1 MEKYNETLRWLF
13 SKLPMYQRKGPTA
26 YRPGLDSMHKLD
38 KHLKHPHREFKSI
51 HIGGTNGKGST
62 AHIIAS
68 VLQEAG
74 FKTGLYSSPHLLD
87 FNEV

>member
-1 MEKYNETLRWLF
+1 MKLYNGCFLNFQCIKERDQCI
-13 SKLPMYQRKGPTA
+13 SS
-26 YRPGLDSMHKLD
+26 GLDEIHKLD
-38 KHLKHPHREFKSI
+38 KHLNHPHREFKSI

-87 FNEV
+87 LQEE